1 MGQAE
6 AAVPTT
12 APRIIIDDISNNSSN
27 NSIIISPPVIMT
39 ITKAKTAATASAAAA
54 TRSKNDVGNILDD
67 DDDDFDLDIEDLHL
81 KALQNRQKTYIDPET
96 GFTVFT
102 EMLHLKRGTCCG
114 NRCRHCPYGH
124 ENVYIQ
130 NTTTTT
136 TTTNT
141 SGEEVRS
148 FENAKVRSGDF
159 DEASRLYQG
168 ILNGDEDVI
177 QYLTR
182 STAAAATTTTASS
195 SSSRTTQIIE
205 ETSDNAKST
214 ESGDV
219 TIAKPTTAGNANK
232 TAIETKSKTDKT
244 SLTAATTSK
253 SPTTAKNV
261 PYTRGGDG
269 GTSQLLSGERRSKC
283 DCNFEALGTVD
294 ELCTVVGVAHALL
307 VDRMSAP
314 APTQAPDATN
324 NSKNASSA
332 SYEYGNL
339 PTLLL
344 EVMSRLFDIGSH
356 VAKPRISPRP
366 THDSDGDVGDVGDG
380 VDGDGDCDVND
391 SNDRDTGSNN
401 INQKNQTKS
410 KFVSNGVGDGFD
422 PRHIDDL
429 EVWIDEMTED
439 LPELTSFI
447 LPTGATA
454 AAQLHVART
463 TCRRAERRVVPLVV
477 DDQTCDPN
485 ALRYLNRLSDF
496 FFVAARWVNFC
507 EGKDE
512 IQYRRQGS
520 NNTQRERVH
529 RSLN

>member
-1 MGQAE
+1 M
-6 AAVPTT
+6 
-12 APRIIIDDISNNSSN
+12 
-27 NSIIISPPVIMT
+27 
-39 ITKAKTAATASAAAA
+39 
-54 TRSKNDVGNILDD
+54 
-67 DDDDFDLDIEDLHL
+67 
-81 KALQNRQKTYIDPET
+81 
-96 GFTVFT
+96 
-102 EMLHLKRGTCCG
+102 
-114 NRCRHCPYGH
+114 
-124 ENVYIQ
+124 
-130 NTTTTT
+130 
-136 TTTNT
+136 
-141 SGEEVRS
+141 RS

-168 ILNGDEDVI
+168 ILVGDEDVI

-182 STAAAATTTTASS
+182 STAATTEASS
-195 SSSRTTQIIE
+195 SSSPKQVIE
-205 ETSDNAKST
+205 ENSDNSK
-214 ESGDV
+214 SGDSS
-219 TIAKPTTAGNANK
+219 IAKPTTAGFNS
-232 TAIETKSKTDKT
+232 TEIETKTQTKPKTETETDET
-244 SLTAATTSK
+244 SLTAATTTS
-253 SPTTAKNV
+253 KNV

-294 ELCTVVGVAHALL
+294 ELCAVVGVAHALL

-314 APTQAPDATN
+314 LPATTN
-324 NSKNASSA
+324 NNKASSS

-356 VAKPRISPRP
+356 VAKPRISPP
-366 THDSDGDVGDVGDG
+366 PNHDSDCD
-380 VDGDGDCDVND
+380 VDGDGDGDGDSDVND
-391 SNDRDTGSNN
+391 SNDLDSGSNN
-401 INQKNQTKS
+401 ISQKKKKNRTES
-410 KFVSNGVGDGFD
+410 KFVSNGIGDGFD

-429 EVWIDEMTED
+429 EAWIDAMTEE

-477 DDQTCDPN
+477 DEQTCDPN